1 MDRASERRGM
11 TEGKM
16 GVTESH
22 RSVESKREEL
32 RNEKGERTKGENRR
46 EGEGD
51 RERRGR
57 VSQSGRLLIHN
68 RTGETHIAD
77 VCTAFVQLPT
87 ALLDYYSMAGTFN
100 ITSQS
105 QGKLTQYQAPRRHR
119 SMEACQMFVIED

>member
-105 QGKLTQYQAPRRHR
+105 HDVTRKAGPIPGRWRVYAAHVAVT
-119 SMEACQMFVIED
+119 